1 MRHAG
6 RQWWTWVLLVAFV
19 YFQSYFVRE
28 LISAL
33 LFFTAFYLIL
43 AALVGLYILMD
54 YGIGCAIAW
63 ALSFRHAFPS
73 LARERE
79 LSLAR
84 TPRPAKHHAI
94 HER

>member
-1 MRHAG
+1 
-6 RQWWTWVLLVAFV
+6 
-19 YFQSYFVRE
+19 
-28 LISAL
+28 
-33 LFFTAFYLIL
+33 LFFTAFCLVL

-73 LARERE
+73 LARDQD
-79 LSLAR
+79 LLLVR